1 MKRILAIMMIAAI
14 SLSLLA
20 GCGQSGQSTTAEQT
34 TQAEQSSTTQAA
46 SKPDSISFMYQG
58 TDRQQ
63 AAIKAA
69 AEKFTAQT
77 GIKVELNYAPH
88 DVYQEQLSGA
98 IAAKKIPD
106 VVQLDA
112 PFLSNLAWSGV
123 ITPIEQY
130 LDADLVADMTASN
143 VEQSSYPIDNKLYAI
158 SHIDSTVLLYANK
171 KYLEKIGARI
181 PKSVDDA
188 WTIDEFETYLEA
200 LSKLPEVKYPLDI
213 MRAYGVKS
221 EWGTYGFF
229 TALVSSGGGIIDSK
243 TYNATGMLN
252 GPKSAEVATK
262 FQNWVKKDWVVPAS
276 AGANLVFNENREA
289 AIAWCG
295 NWFWAQAY
303 PTMGE
308 DLIALPL
315 PNFGQG
321 VKSPN
326 GTWLYAISNESG
338 EDKKAAAGQLISFML
353 KDPDFLNIA
362 KEDGEYPGLKSWAS
376 TDPTYSD
383 PNKMLIAAEQANTAV
398 ARPKHPAYPIITS
411 AFMDAFAS
419 ILDGADVQSTL
430 DGAAKTIDED
440 ILDHD
445 GYPPFGG

>member
-1 MKRILAIMMIAAI
+1 MKKILSFILIATMA
-14 SLSLLA
+14 LTLVT
-20 GCGQSGQSTTAEQT
+20 GCSKASAATESSSGAASQAEQT
-34 TQAEQSSTTQAA
+34 TQATSQAN
-46 SKPDSISFMYQG
+46 PESISFMYQG

-98 IAAKKIPD
+98 IASKKVADI
-106 VVQLDA
+106 VELDA
-112 PFLSNLAWSGV
+112 PFLANLVWSGV
-123 ITPIEQY
+123 LSPIEQY
-130 LDADLVADMTASN
+130 LDADLVKDMTASN
-143 VEQSSYPIDNKLYAI
+143 VSQCTYPIDNKLYAI

-171 KYLEKIGARI
+171 KYLAQIGARI
-181 PKSVDDA
+181 PKSVEDA
-188 WTIDEFETYLEA
+188 WTIEEFETYLAA
-200 LSKLPEVKYPLDI
+200 LSKIPEVKYPLDI

-229 TALVSSGGGIIDSK
+229 SAFVSNGGGIIDSK
-243 TYNATGMLN
+243 TYNATGTLN
-252 GPKSAEVATK
+252 GEKSVEVAKK
-262 FQNWVKKDWVVPAS
+262 FQTWVKNGWVVPAS
-276 AGANLVFNENREA
+276 AGANLVFNEKREA

-303 PTMGE
+303 PTLGD

-326 GTWLYAISNESG
+326 GTWLYAISA
-338 EDKKAAAGQLISFML
+338 DAKKEAAGKFISFML
-353 KDPDFLNIA
+353 KDEDFLKTA
-362 KEDGEYPGLKSWAS
+362 KEDGEYPGLKSWAA

-383 PNKMLIAAEQANTAV
+383 PNKMLIAAQQANTAV
-398 ARPKHPAYPIITS
+398 ARPQHPAYPIITGS
-411 AFMDAFAS
+411 FMDAFAS
-419 ILDGADVQSTL
+419 ILDGADVQSSL
-430 DGAAKTIDED
+430 DKAAKLIDDD
-440 ILDHD
+440 IKDND
-445 GYPPFGG
+445 GYPPFGQ